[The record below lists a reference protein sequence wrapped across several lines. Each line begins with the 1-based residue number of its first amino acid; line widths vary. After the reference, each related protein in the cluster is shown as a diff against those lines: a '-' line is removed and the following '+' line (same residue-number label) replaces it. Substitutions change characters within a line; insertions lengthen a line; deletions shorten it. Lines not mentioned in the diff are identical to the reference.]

1 MVNYINNKKAQ
12 QLNPNTLYNLDT
24 NPSACN
30 NYNCINNQIPNT
42 IQQYGYEIP
51 SILDLATL
59 VSPTSPNYQSFSP
72 DQQALNRRI
81 LRRGSR

>member
-12 QLNPNTLYNLDT
+12 QLNPNTLYNLDN
-24 NPSACN
+24 NPSSRN
-30 NYNCINNQIPNT
+30 NYNCYIDQIPNT
-42 IQQYGYEIP
+42 IQEYGYEIP

-72 DQQALNRRI
+72 NQQALNRRI